1 MRIAIPSTGPLGDR
15 LEIWT
20 IREADDPPVS
30 IPWAFCI
37 RRLDGTLV
45 YEQQVYHDVDFDP
58 DIKVHIADITP
69 LSGGVYRLDIYNW
82 NSCNPPDGVDTY
94 SVYIQKGGDTVAL
107 RMHVDWFPERNYIF
121 VMYVYDGKLFYRTES
136 GRVTFIPR
144 GADTYVEI
152 TGSDGR
158 AFVGVV
164 NATSDVIVAPNVYIP
179 FKSTVRIRFDRP
191 VAWNVAHALVLPV
204 RHVAVSVVDD
214 YTVDIIITKTD
225 VGIAPLVAGIIM
237 LALVAVTTVSV
248 AYIVSM
254 QVSVEVGRQQIIES
268 LVEEKNKVVNA
279 YINEVNQ
286 CTDEQCINR
295 TQLKYMPILA
305 SINEAIGE
313 VYGKTCDGVELF
325 GSCVPWYVFVIIAA
339 FVLAV
344 LVVR

>member
-1 MRIAIPSTGPLGDR
+1 MRIAIPSTGPLGDIF
-15 LEIWT
+15 EIWT
-20 IREADDPPVS
+20 IREADDPPAS

-37 RRLDGTLV
+37 RTLDGRLV
-45 YEQQVYHDVDFDP
+45 HEQWVYHDVDRDP
-58 DIKVHIADITP
+58 DVKIHFVDITP
-69 LSGGVYRLDIYNW
+69 LSSGIYRLYIYNW

-94 SVYIQKGGDTVAL
+94 LVYIQKGGDNVWA
-107 RMHVDWFPERNYIF
+107 RMHSDWFPERNYVF
-121 VMYVYDGKLFYRTES
+121 VMYVYDGKIFYYTSS
-136 GRVTFIPR
+136 GRAVPIPR

-164 NATSDVIVAPNVYIP
+164 NANSDVIVAPNVYIP
-179 FKSTVRIRFDRP
+179 FKYTVSIKFDRP

-339 FVLAV
+339 FVVAL